1 MARKVQGRKK
11 TRKQRYNKGGKM
23 EYRKG
28 GKTKAA
34 GAAKKGFDKP
44 KTYKHGGMVS
54 RGMGAALR
62 GGKFTRD
69 G

>member
-1 MARKVQGRKK
+1 MARKIQGRKNP
-11 TRKQRYNKGGKM
+11 RKQRYN
-23 EYRKG
+23 KG

-34 GAAKKGFDKP
+34 GAAIQGYDKA
-44 KTYKHGGMVS
+44 KTYKKGGMVS

>member
-1 MARKVQGRKK
+1 MARKVQGRIK

-23 EYRKG
+23 KYKHG
-28 GKTKAA
+28 GKTRAA
-34 GAAKKGFDKP
+34 GAAMKGYDKAQ
-44 KTYKHGGMVS
+44 TYKHGGMVS